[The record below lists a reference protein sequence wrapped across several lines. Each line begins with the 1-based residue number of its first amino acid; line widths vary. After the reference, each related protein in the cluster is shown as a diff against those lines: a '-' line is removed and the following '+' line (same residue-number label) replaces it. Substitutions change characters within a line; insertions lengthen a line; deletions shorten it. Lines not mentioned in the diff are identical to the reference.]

1 MQKLNETKNQAGMR
15 LPTRNKLK
23 YPPIRILFILFCT
36 VVPVVQ
42 WLIYYVYANFSAFG
56 MAFTGQDSKFSL
68 ENFVRFFNEFSKPT
82 STIREAFRN
91 TFLTFGIM
99 LVTFPFKV
107 MVSYFIYKK
116 IPFSRFYRVVFFL
129 PAIIFSVAWNLAFTT
144 LIGVDGPIAKAIGEM
159 LGLDYVPELLADSRF
174 ANWVVILSL
183 MWTSFPGDLIIWG
196 GTFARIPE
204 DILDAARID
213 GVSWLGEFT
222 KIIVPM
228 VWPTVGLQMTLLMC
242 SMFSA
247 SGSVFLLT
255 KGQFGTMT
263 ISAWMYMELLN
274 ASGTHYTS
282 NVYNYMSAVGLLMT
296 VVSIALAIFVRRFL
310 ANRFEEV
317 EY

>member
-1 MQKLNETKNQAGMR
+1 MQKLNEKKEKAGTR
-15 LPTRNKLK
+15 LPTRNKLR
-23 YPPIRILFILFCT
+23 YPAIRVLFILFCT
-36 VVPVVQ
+36 VVPVIQ
-42 WLIYYVYANFSAFG
+42 WLVYYVYANFSAFG
-56 MAFTGQDSKFSL
+56 MAFTGQDGRFSL
-68 ENFVRFFNEFSKPT
+68 ENFIRFFDEFSKPT

-91 TFLTFGIM
+91 TFITFGIL

-116 IPFSRFYRVVFFL
+116 IPFARFYRVAFFL

-144 LIGVDGPIAKAIGEM
+144 LIGVDGPIAKAVGDM

-183 MWTSFPGDLIIWG
+183 MWTSFPGDLIVWG

-204 DILDAARID
+204 DIIDAAKID
-213 GVSWLGEFT
+213 GVSWFGEFT

-242 SMFSA
+242 SIFSA

-255 KGQFGTMT
+255 NGQFGTMT
-263 ISAWMYMELLN
+263 ISAWMYIELLT

-282 NVYNYMSAVGLLMT
+282 NVYNYMSAVGLILT
-296 VVSIALAIFVRRFL
+296 VVSIALAIFVRRF
-310 ANRFEEV
+310 AEKTFEEV
-317 EY
+317 EC

>member
-1 MQKLNETKNQAGMR
+1 MQKLNETKKQAGMR
-15 LPTRNKLK
+15 LPTRNKYK
-23 YPPIRILFILFCT
+23 YPAIRVLFILFCT
-36 VVPVVQ
+36 VVPVIQ
-42 WLIYYVYANFSAFG
+42 WLMFYVYTNFSSIA
-56 MAFTGQDSKFSL
+56 MAFTGQDGKFSL
-68 ENFVRFFNEFSKPT
+68 ENFVRFFDEFSKPT

-91 TFLTFGIM
+91 TFITFGVL

-116 IPFSRFYRVVFFL
+116 VPFARFYRISFFL

-144 LIGVDGPIAKAIGEM
+144 LIGVDGPIAKAVGEM

-204 DILDAARID
+204 DVLDAAKID
-213 GVSWLGEFT
+213 GVSWFQEFT
-222 KIIVPM
+222 RIIVPM
-228 VWPTVGLQMTLLMC
+228 VWPTVGLQMTLLVC
-242 SMFSA
+242 GIFAA

-263 ISAWMYMELLN
+263 LSAWMYIELLN
-274 ASGTHYTS
+274 ASGTRYTS
-282 NVYNYMSAVGLLMT
+282 NVYNYMSAVGLILT
-296 VVSIALAIFVRRFL
+296 VVSVVLAVFVRRF
-310 ANRFEEV
+310 AEKQFEEV

>member
-1 MQKLNETKNQAGMR
+1 MQKLIECNQQTGPRLKNKNKIKHPKTR
-15 LPTRNKLK
+15 LW
-23 YPPIRILFILFCT
+23 FILFCT

-42 WLIYYVYANFSAFG
+42 WLLFYVYANFSAFG
-56 MAFTGQDSKFSL
+56 MAFTGQNGGFSL
-68 ENFVRFFNEFSKPT
+68 ENFTRFFNEFSKPT

-91 TFLTFGIM
+91 TFITFGVL
-99 LVTFPFKV
+99 LVSFPFKV

-116 IPFSRFYRVVFFL
+116 IPFARFYRVAFFL

-144 LIGVDGPIAKAIGEM
+144 LIGVDGPIAKFVGDM

-196 GTFARIPE
+196 GTFARIP
-204 DILDAARID
+204 DDVLDAAKID
-213 GVSWLGEFT
+213 GVSWFKEFT

-228 VWPTVGLQMTLLMC
+228 VWPTVGLQMTLLVC
-242 SMFSA
+242 GIFSA
-247 SGSVFLLT
+247 NGSVFLLT

-274 ASGTHYTS
+274 ASGTSYTS
-282 NVYNYMSAVGLLMT
+282 NVYNYMSAVGLILT
-296 VVSIALAIFVRRFL
+296 VVSVVLAVFVRRF
-310 ANRFEEV
+310 ASKQFEEV